1 MSIKIY
7 ACHYTGRQSLDW
19 DSHDLWPIIFN
30 FVFVQSLAEE
40 LKSKAQSLGLKSVVV
55 DLKNYEPEDSL
66 SEEVKIYFWICGL

>member
-1 MSIKIY
+1 MSLHWQAVSVKTD
-7 ACHYTGRQSLDW
+7 C

-40 LKSKAQSLGLKSVVV
+40 LKSKVQSLGLKSEVV

-66 SEEVKIYFWICGL
+66 SEEVKIYF